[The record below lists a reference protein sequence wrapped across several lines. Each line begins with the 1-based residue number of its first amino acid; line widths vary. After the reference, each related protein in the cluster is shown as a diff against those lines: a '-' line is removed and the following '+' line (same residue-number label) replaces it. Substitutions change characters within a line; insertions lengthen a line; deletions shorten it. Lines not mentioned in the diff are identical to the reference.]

1 MQIIRLNK
9 EFADIWAVIWK
20 EWRELLFSRGNLRSI
35 LLSLLPSVLIFGVF
49 LPAQVGHVW
58 VDSPVSMVLWG
69 WLSMLPV
76 TAIIADAF
84 AGERERHTLETLL
97 ASPLSE
103 RAILFGKVAAAVG
116 YAWLL
121 ALIMLLVALITVN
134 IVVAGSGILLYPVGV
149 VVGGGILGLLT
160 ATLSASIGVL
170 VSLRAATVKQAAQQL
185 VFASIALTWLPLFGL
200 SLLPMQLQ
208 ESLIL
213 SAKTGGTTR
222 IFIFACVV
230 LVGLDFGLLM
240 LAISRFKR
248 SRLILD

>member
-1 MQIIRLNK
+1 MQIIRINA
-9 EFADIWAVIWK
+9 EIVDIWTVIWK
-20 EWRELLFSRGNLRSI
+20 EWRELLFSRGNLRAI
-35 LLSLLPSVLIFGVF
+35 LLSLLPSVLIFGVL
-49 LPAQVGHVW
+49 LPAQVGRVW

-103 RAILFGKVAAAVG
+103 TAILFGKVGAAVG

-121 ALIMLLVALITVN
+121 ALIMLLAGLITVN
-134 IVVAGSGILLYPVGV
+134 IVDGGGILLYPVQV
-149 VVGGGILGLLT
+149 AFSGGILGLLT
-160 ATLSASIGVL
+160 ATLSASTGVL

-200 SLLPMQLQ
+200 SLLPTRLQ

-213 SAKTGGTTR
+213 SAKSGTTG
-222 IFIFACVV
+222 IFLFACVV
-230 LVGLDFGLLM
+230 LIGLDFGLLM

>member
-1 MQIIRLNK
+1 LKIINFK
-9 EFADIWAVIWK
+9 ADFADIWTVIWK

-35 LLSLLPSVLIFGVF
+35 LLSLLPSVLIFGIL
-49 LPAQVGHVW
+49 LPAQVGRVW
-58 VDSPVSMVLWG
+58 VDSPLSMILWG
-69 WLSMLPV
+69 WLAMLPV

-103 RAILFGKVAAAVG
+103 QAILLGKVAAAVG

-134 IVVAGSGILLYPVGV
+134 VVDGGGLLLYPIKVAI
-149 VVGGGILGLLT
+149 GGSILGLLT

-185 VFASIALTWLPLFGL
+185 VFASIAVTWLPLFGL

-208 ESLIL
+208 ESLTL
-213 SAKTGGTTR
+213 SAKNGKAT
-222 IFIFACVV
+222 IFLWACVV
-230 LVGLDFGLLM
+230 LIGCNFGLLI
-240 LAISRFKR
+240 LAMKRFRR
-248 SRLILD
+248 SRLITD

>member
-1 MQIIRLNK
+1 MLIITLNADL
-9 EFADIWAVIWK
+9 ADIWTVIWK

-35 LLSLLPSVLIFGVF
+35 LLSLLPSVLIFGIL
-49 LPAQVGHVW
+49 LPAQVGRVW
-58 VDSPVSMVLWG
+58 VDSPMSTILWG

-103 RAILFGKVAAAVG
+103 QAILLGKVAAAVG

-134 IVVAGSGILLYPVGV
+134 VVDGDGDILLYPLKVAI
-149 VVGGGILGLLT
+149 GGGVLGLLS

-170 VSLRAATVKQAAQQL
+170 VSLRAPTVKQAAQQL

-200 SLLPMQLQ
+200 SLLPSYLQ

-213 SAKTGGTTR
+213 SAKTGDSTV
-222 IFIFACVV
+222 IFLLACAG
-230 LVGLDFGLLM
+230 LFGLDFGLLM
-240 LAISRFKR
+240 LALSRFRR

>member
-1 MQIIRLNK
+1 LQIIK
-9 EFADIWAVIWK
+9 ISADFADIWTVIWK

-35 LLSLLPSVLIFGVF
+35 LLSLLPSVLIFGIL
-49 LPAQVGHVW
+49 LPAQVGRVW
-58 VDSPVSMVLWG
+58 VDSPVSIILWG
-69 WLSMLPV
+69 WLAMLPV

-103 RAILFGKVAAAVG
+103 QAILLGKVGAAVS

-134 IVVAGSGILLYPVGV
+134 VVDGNGILLYPVKV
-149 VVGGGILGLLT
+149 AFGGGILGLLT

-185 VFASIALTWLPLFGL
+185 VFASIAVTWLPLFAL
-200 SLLPMQLQ
+200 SLLPRQLQ
-208 ESLIL
+208 ENLTL
-213 SAKTGGTTR
+213 SAKSGSTT
-222 IFIFACVV
+222 IFLWACVV
-230 LVGLDFGLLM
+230 LIGSDFGLLM
-240 LAISRFKR
+240 LAMARFKR
-248 SRLILD
+248 SRLITD

>member
-1 MQIIRLNK
+1 M
-9 EFADIWAVIWK
+9 WK
-20 EWRELLFSRGNLRSI
+20 EWRELLFSRGNLRAI
-35 LLSLLPSVLIFGVF
+35 LLSLLPSVLIFGIL
-49 LPAQVGHVW
+49 LPAQVGRVW
-58 VDSPVSMVLWG
+58 VESPISMVLWG
-69 WLSMLPV
+69 WLAMLPV

-103 RAILFGKVAAAVG
+103 SAILLGKVAAAVS

-134 IVVAGSGILLYPVGV
+134 VVDGNGKILLYPLGV
-149 VVGGGILGLLT
+149 AFGGGILGLLS

-185 VFASIALTWLPLFGL
+185 VFASIALTWLPLFVL
-200 SLLPMQLQ
+200 SLLPIQLQ
-208 ESLIL
+208 ESLVL
-213 SAKTGGTTR
+213 SAKTSGTTA
-222 IFIFACVV
+222 IFAIAAFGLTV
-230 LVGLDFGLLM
+230 LDFGLLM
-240 LAISRFKR
+240 LALARFKR

>member
-1 MQIIRLNK
+1 MQIIRLNG
-9 EFADIWAVIWK
+9 ELADIWTVIWK

-35 LLSLLPSVLIFGVF
+35 LLSLLPSVLIFGIF
-49 LPAQVGHVW
+49 LPAQAGRVW

-103 RAILFGKVAAAVG
+103 QAILFGKVAAAVG
-116 YAWLL
+116 YAWLM

-134 IVVAGSGILLYPVGV
+134 VVEGNGILLYPVGV
-149 VVGGGILGLLT
+149 VVGGAILGLLT

-213 SAKTGGTTR
+213 SAKTGDTTR